1 MEENN
6 YTCQKLIFMSSQ
18 SNRFPETAILANGKF
33 PDHPYPLNYLLNAK
47 RVICCDGAADSLIDF
62 GLEPFAIVG
71 DCDSVNKKIADRF
84 KDRLFRDNDQE
95 TNDLTKA
102 VKWCSGR
109 GYTDIV
115 ILGATGK
122 REDHTIGN
130 ISLLADYAKYIKVKM
145 VTDAGTIIPLPESCT
160 IESGKGQQVSVFSKN
175 PDSEI
180 TSIGLK
186 YKLDKKKLS
195 NWWYATLNEAE
206 GTSFSLEFTNGP
218 VLIFL
223 KFMD

>member
-1 MEENN
+1 
-6 YTCQKLIFMSSQ
+6 
-18 SNRFPETAILANGKF
+18 
-33 PDHPYPLNYLLNAK
+33 
-47 RVICCDGAADSLIDF
+47 VICCDGAADSLIDF

-102 VKWCSGR
+102 VKWCSEK
-109 GYTDIV
+109 GYKDIL

-130 ISLLADYAKYIKVKM
+130 ISLLVEYARFMTVKM
-145 VTDAGTIIPLPESCT
+145 VTDAGTIIPLLENCK
-160 IESGKGQQVSVFSKN
+160 IESEKGQQVSIFSID

-180 TSIGLK
+180 TSTGLK
-186 YKLDKKKLS
+186 YKLDKKRLP
-195 NWWYATLNEAE
+195 NWWNATLNEAE
-206 GTSFSLEFTNGP
+206 GSNFRLEFKGGP
-218 VLIFL
+218 LIVFL